1 MNGTIK
7 LPKLTPEQAAAV
19 EVAYRVEKKTVDQIS
34 RELGLP
40 YTAVYFYAVHGGKR
54 AEVDKPEPVSPC
66 WCGQRHYAKGL
77 CSRHYW
83 QMRRRTR
90 QARRLQAEVA

>member
-1 MNGTIK
+1 MKGTIK
-7 LPKLTPEQAAAV
+7 LSKLSPEQAAAV
-19 EVAYRVEKKTVDQIS
+19 EVAYRAEKKTVDQIS

-54 AEVDKPEPVSPC
+54 AEVERRESPESC

-77 CSRHYW
+77 CHRHYW
-83 QMRRRTR
+83 RQYRR
-90 QARRLQAEVA
+90 ARRLLRAEAA